1 MLCSR
6 LTQGRGYAALAAM
19 SRSFHADV
27 PRVHRDCLA
36 DAEALRQQGVK
47 RALS

>member
-1 MLCSR
+1 MNR
-6 LTQGRGYAALAAM
+6 GRGFAAFAAM
-19 SRSFHADV
+19 SRSLRADI
-27 PRVHRDCLA
+27 PRVHRDCFA